1 MSKPSSNGKHKIA
14 LFISLAISLGII
26 VYLFSKVEWHEV
38 FAQIKNLNPW
48 FIPVLPLAFL
58 PMIWLRWK
66 LLLPNRDQLSV
77 PRLMDATIIGFFAS
91 FVLPL
96 RAGEIIRPWVV
107 TRWQPVKFS
116 TSIASII
123 IERLFDSICLLALML
138 TCLSQIPDVPP
149 EIITGAYGLLSLT
162 GILIGVVILS
172 YLLPGKV
179 EAVFHKLTNSIIGRF
194 SEGAAVKI
202 NGMVVEYFA
211 GLRIISTFRQLA
223 MVLFLSFVM
232 WLSVAAWY
240 QGLLWAFGEFPSF
253 WVGMVVNVGIA
264 LAIAL
269 PSAPGFIGVFQAGC
283 IFPLSYVYGYS
294 EEFAMAY
301 SIIGHLMQ
309 MVFTITAGLIVLHL
323 RGLRFNQLKPT
334 GDKEVE
340 TSAA

>member
-1 MSKPSSNGKHKIA
+1 MSKPSSKGKHKIA
-14 LFISLAISLGII
+14 LFISLAVSLGII
-26 VYLFSKVEWHEV
+26 VFLFAKVDWHEV

-48 FIPVLPLAFL
+48 FIPILPLAFL
-58 PMIWLRWK
+58 PMIWLRALRWK

-77 PRLMDATIIGFFAS
+77 SRLMDATIIGFFAS

-123 IERLFDSICLLALML
+123 IERIFDSICLLTLML
-138 TCLSQIPDVPP
+138 TCLSQIPDVPS
-149 EIITGAYGLLSLT
+149 EIITGAYGLLTLT
-162 GILIGVVILS
+162 GVLVGIVVIS

-179 EAVFHKLTNSIIGRF
+179 EAVFHKIIDGIVGRF
-194 SEGAAVKI
+194 SKDTAAKI
-202 NGMVVEYFA
+202 NGMIVEYFA

-232 WLSVAAWY
+232 WLSVAVWY

-283 IFPLSYVYGYS
+283 VFALSYVYGYS

-309 MVFTITAGLIVLHL
+309 MVFTISAGLIVLHL
-323 RGLRFNQLKPT
+323 RGLRFSQLKPT
-334 GDKEVE
+334 GDKV
-340 TSAA
+340 